1 MPVNLEKLPES
12 FIPETGK
19 FSVRVLDVFWVFVFR
34 VAWSWLP
41 PGRSRSK
48 RRDGFPLR
56 VSDFRS
62 SLFKLEWSEVFWV
75 GLDFS
80 SGCLVAGQ
88 FGKTAGKFYP
98 GGRKAF
104 DPILIVFWVFPFRVV
119 WGFLSPRKIRSK
131 SRNGF
136 PHVCVRR
143 VVSGFRLSSCKLVW

>member
-1 MPVNLEKLPES
+1 M
-12 FIPETGK
+12 
-19 FSVRVLDVFWVFVFR
+19 
-34 VAWSWLP
+34 P

-62 SLFKLEWSEVFWV
+62 SLLKLEWSEVFWA

-98 GGRKAF
+98 GGRKVF
-104 DPILIVFWVFPFRVV
+104 DPTFIVFWVFPLRVV
-119 WGFLSPRKIRSK
+119 WGFLSSRKIR
-131 SRNGF
+131 
-136 PHVCVRR
+136 
-143 VVSGFRLSSCKLVW
+143 

>member
-12 FIPETGK
+12 FIPEAGK

-62 SLFKLEWSEVFWV
+62 SLLKLEWSEVFWA

-98 GGRKAF
+98 GGRK
-104 DPILIVFWVFPFRVV
+104 VFGP
-119 WGFLSPRKIRSK
+119 GFECFL
-131 SRNGF
+131 GF
-136 PHVCVRR
+136 SVSCCLGFV
-143 VVSGFRLSSCKLVW
+143 VVS

>member
-1 MPVNLEKLPES
+1 MCV
-12 FIPETGK
+12 
-19 FSVRVLDVFWVFVFR
+19 VLCLVSIR
-34 VAWSWLP
+34 LCLSWS
-41 PGRSRSK
+41 GR
-48 RRDGFPLR
+48 
-56 VSDFRS
+56 
-62 SLFKLEWSEVFWV
+62 EFWV